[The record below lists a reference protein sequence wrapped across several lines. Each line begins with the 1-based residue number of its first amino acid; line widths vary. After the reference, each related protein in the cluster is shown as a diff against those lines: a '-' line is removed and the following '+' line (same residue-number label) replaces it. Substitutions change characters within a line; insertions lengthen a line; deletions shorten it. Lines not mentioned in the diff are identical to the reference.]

1 MGIDFVHFG
10 LELGVIFEET
20 MGMYE
25 HICHFN
31 LFQMDQKERVISE
44 FKMDLKKSCL
54 NSGLNSTNTRSEKRV
69 WI

>member
-1 MGIDFVHFG
+1 
-10 LELGVIFEET
+10 

-31 LFQMDQKERVISE
+31 LFQMNQKERVISE

-54 NSGLNSTNTRSEKRV
+54 NSGVNSTNTRSENGYGFKRPGLKTGV
-69 WI
+69 ENNIFLV